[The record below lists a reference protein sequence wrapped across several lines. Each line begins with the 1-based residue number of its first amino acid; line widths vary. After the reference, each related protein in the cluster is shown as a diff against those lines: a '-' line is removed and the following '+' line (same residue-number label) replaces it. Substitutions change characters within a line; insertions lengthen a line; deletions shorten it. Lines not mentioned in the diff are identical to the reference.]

1 MGMRKAFSY
10 GMPFLRA
17 WDMRSSVAKRQNVA
31 GWISRT
37 FEWRSDSREIA
48 MPYDVKS
55 RSFGYKTKAA
65 VLFAMIAA
73 A

>member
-1 MGMRKAFSY
+1 ML
-10 GMPFLRA
+10 FLRA
-17 WDMRSSVAKRQNVA
+17 WGMRSSVAKKRQNVA
-31 GWISRT
+31 GWSSRT

>member
-1 MGMRKAFSY
+1 MRKAFSY
-10 GMPFLRA
+10 GMLFFES
-17 WDMRSSVAKRQNVA
+17 MGYEVICGKKRQNVA
-31 GWISRT
+31 GWSSRT

>member
-1 MGMRKAFSY
+1 
-10 GMPFLRA
+10 
-17 WDMRSSVAKRQNVA
+17 MRSSVAKRQNVA
-31 GWISRT
+31 GWSSRT